1 MDTLER
7 SETAAR
13 SSGSDVTLN
22 TGTHVVT
29 KTRDRM
35 RLDAD
40 ICVVGSGAA
49 GMMAALT
56 AAKLGNRTV
65 LLDAMPTVGGQLVG
79 TLLGTICGLYSN
91 GPRPHRV
98 TFGAVDDMLNELHR
112 TGAIHA
118 RRALDT
124 IVLQYDEML
133 CGRWTER
140 ALSNAGVNLVLGAVL
155 RSVRV
160 EGRRVV
166 ELDVSTRWGDLSV
179 RADGFVDA
187 SGDAAIAWHAGLPVR
202 EPDQAQWGT
211 QMIMLEGFDEDA
223 IPEFDGFHVGEVL
236 KNKKAEYGLSRE
248 DGFIFAFPGRGVAT
262 VNMTHMPNPTEPV
275 AATRATLEGRDQAD
289 KVLELLRH
297 EFPNSMGR
305 VRIRAYG
312 LPGIRQTRWF
322 VGSHQLTIDEVRT
335 GHRPADAVA
344 RCSWPVEAHDSA
356 EKVHWETFGDS
367 NHMHY
372 VPLRSLV
379 HRDADNLIAAGR
391 CMDGDVAALASVRVM
406 GSCFA
411 MGQAAAHALDIAG
424 RKSLHE
430 VDLNLLADRVR
441 DNLDGGRMDP
451 WCDGV

>member
-1 MDTLER
+1 M
-7 SETAAR
+7 
-13 SSGSDVTLN
+13 TLN
-22 TGTHVVT
+22 IATRVVT

-35 RLDAD
+35 NLDAD
-40 ICVVGSGAA
+40 ICVVGGGAA
-49 GMMAALT
+49 GIMAALT
-56 AAKLGNRTV
+56 AARLGKRTV

-91 GPRPHRV
+91 GPGPHRV
-98 TFGAVDDMLNELHR
+98 TFGPVDDMLTDLHR
-112 TGAIHA
+112 AGAIHP

-140 ALSNAGVNLVLGAVL
+140 ALSSAGVDLVLGAVL
-155 RSVRV
+155 RSARL
-160 EGRRVV
+160 EGRRIV
-166 ELDVSTRWGDLSV
+166 ELDVSTRWGDLLV

-187 SGDAAIAWHAGLPVR
+187 SGDAAVAWHAGLPVR
-202 EPDQAQWGT
+202 EPEAAQWGT
-211 QMIMLEGFDEDA
+211 QMIVLEGFDEDA
-223 IPEFDGFHVGEVL
+223 IPEFDGFHAGQVL
-236 KNKKAEYGLSRE
+236 KQKKNQYGLSRE

-262 VNMTHMPNPTEPV
+262 VNMTHMPNPTEPI

-289 KVLELLRH
+289 KVLELIRH
-297 EFPNSMGR
+297 EFPNSMGNA
-305 VRIRAYG
+305 RIRAYG

-322 VGSHQLTIDEVRT
+322 VSPHQLRIDEVRT
-335 GHRPADAVA
+335 GHRPYDAVA

-356 EKVHWETFGDS
+356 ERVHWETFDDPD
-367 NHMHY
+367 HMHY

-406 GSCFA
+406 GPCFA
-411 MGQAAAHALDIAG
+411 MGQAAAHALEIAG

-430 VDLNLLADRVR
+430 IDVVQLSDRVR
-441 DNLDGGRMDP
+441 DNLDGGRPDP

>member
-1 MDTLER
+1 M
-7 SETAAR
+7 
-13 SSGSDVTLN
+13 TLN
-22 TGTHVVT
+22 LATRIVT
-29 KTRDRM
+29 KTQDRM
-35 RLDAD
+35 TLDAD

-49 GMMAALT
+49 GIMAALT
-56 AAKLGNRTV
+56 AASLGRKTV
-65 LLDAMPTVGGQLVG
+65 LLDAMPTIGGQLVG

-98 TFGAVDDMLNELHR
+98 TFGAVDDMLNELHSA
-112 TGAIHA
+112 GAIHA

-133 CGRWTER
+133 CGRWSER
-140 ALSNAGVNLVLGAVL
+140 ALSRADVNLVLGAVL
-155 RSVRV
+155 RSARIQ
-160 EGRRVV
+160 GRRIVG
-166 ELDVSTRWGDLSV
+166 LDVSTRWGELSV

-202 EPDQAQWGT
+202 EPHNAQWGT
-211 QMIMLEGFDEDA
+211 QMIVLEGFDEDA
-223 IPEFDGFHVGEVL
+223 IPEFDGFQVGEVL
-236 KNKKAEYGLSRE
+236 KSKKAEYGLSRE

-289 KVLELLRH
+289 KVLNLLRR
-297 EFPNSMGR
+297 EFPNSMGQ

-322 VGSHQLTIDEVRT
+322 VGAHQLTIDEVRT
-335 GHRPADAVA
+335 GHRPEDAVA
-344 RCSWPVEAHDSA
+344 RCSWPVEAHDGA
-356 EKVHWETFGDS
+356 EKVHWEVFGDR

-406 GSCFA
+406 GPCFA
-411 MGQAAAHALDIAG
+411 MGQAAAHALDIS
-424 RKSLHE
+424 RHKSLHE
-430 VDLNLLADRVR
+430 VDPHQLSDRLR
-441 DNLDGGRMDP
+441 HNLDGGKMDQ